1 MIGEQEMVSAIK
13 PRYVTPEEYLE
24 AERKA
29 EFKSE
34 YFCGEIV
41 AMSGSSP
48 RHGTITVNVTG
59 EFRSQLKGTPCQA
72 FSNDV
77 KIRTLPNGLFA
88 YPDLSVVCGE
98 LEYHDDRR
106 DVITNPRVIVEVL
119 SPSTESVDRGRKWM
133 QYQQIASLTAYLL
146 ISQEQPYIE
155 HYARQADQ
163 QWLLTIATGMDASL
177 TLASI
182 GCTLSPSEVYDRVR
196 WDVPDTDL
204 VEH

>member
-1 MIGEQEMVSAIK
+1 MVSAPK
-13 PRYVTPEEYLE
+13 PRYVTPEAYLE

-29 EFKSE
+29 AFRSE

-59 EFRSQLKGTPCQA
+59 EIRSQLKGTPCQA

-77 KIRTLPNGLFA
+77 KIRTLPNGMFS

-98 LEYHDDRR
+98 LQYHDEKQ

-119 SPSTESVDRGRKWM
+119 SPSTESMDRGRKWI
-133 QYQQIASLTAYLL
+133 QYQQIASLTDYLL
-146 ISQEQPYIE
+146 IAQDQPYIE
-155 HYARQADQ
+155 HFSRQADN
-163 QWLLTIATGMDASL
+163 QWLYNAVSGLKAILTI
-177 TLASI
+177 ASI
-182 GCTLSPSEVYDRVR
+182 GCTLAISEVYHRVQ
-196 WDVPDTDL
+196 WDVSEL
-204 VEH
+204 AWQ